1 MSREA
6 HTTKTLSERIRLV
19 LQELGPA
26 FVKLGQLASTRA
38 DLLPESVI
46 RELVKL
52 QDQVPPFSSET
63 ARGILEQELDT
74 PLEEIFSRF
83 EDTPVA
89 AASIGQVHL
98 GKLRSGESVAIK
110 IQRPG
115 ISRIVQRDLDILREL
130 TAMAEKRW
138 DWVKQYQIPQMVEE
152 YAQALMAGWIIRS
165 KAGIRKRLHSNTN
178 RTTR

>member
-1 MSREA
+1 MAVRIKHVGRYREIAMALVRHGFGYMVEELGLFQLLALPRRWMSREA

-98 GKLRSGESVAIK
+98 GKLQSGELVATRFSGRAYRVLCSVTW
-110 IQRPG
+110 
-115 ISRIVQRDLDILREL
+115 ISCV
-130 TAMAEKRW
+130 
-138 DWVKQYQIPQMVEE
+138 
-152 YAQALMAGWIIRS
+152 
-165 KAGIRKRLHSNTN
+165 N
-178 RTTR
+178 